1 MSDLEAFYYDH
12 QLLRYAVQFMAIFS
26 NMKVRVGASATLPA
40 RLIKVPIIYGSRDR
54 VVAAIKSDNTQNKPL
69 RVPTMSA
76 IIKGI
81 EMAPTLRKGI
91 GQVRRKTVMPLGA
104 EFPGGVRVIKQMMPV
119 PYVAR
124 LELTVYAS
132 NTDQHF
138 QMMEQI
144 LMLFDPIVQIQLGD
158 DPFDWT
164 ILSTVELKQVTWEET
179 FPALASPRVIQSS
192 LSFEVPVYLSPPA
205 DYKSNYIASIKVRL
219 GVVPTTTNLR
229 DSGEVIATLD
239 SEGFQY
245 DDLFTLADIDIE
257 KPPNP

>member
-1 MSDLEAFYYDH
+1 MSDLEAYYYDY
-12 QLLRYAVQFMAIFS
+12 QLLRYAIQFMAIFS
-26 NMKVRVGASATLPA
+26 NMKVKVGASATLPS

-54 VVAAIKSDNTQNKPL
+54 VVAAIKSDNTSNKPL

-76 IIKGI
+76 IIRGI

-104 EFPGGVRVIKQMMPV
+104 EFPSGVRVVKQMMPV
-119 PYVAR
+119 PYLAR
-124 LELTVYAS
+124 FDLVVYAS

-164 ILSTVELKQVTWEET
+164 ILTTVELKQITWEEN
-179 FPALASPRVIQSS
+179 FPSLAAPRVIQSS
-192 LSFEVPVYLSPPA
+192 LSFECPVYLSPPA
-205 DYKSNYIASIKVRL
+205 DFKSNYIADIKVRL
-219 GVVPTTTNLR
+219 GVVPTTVNLR
-229 DSGEVIATLD
+229 DSGQVIQALD
-239 SEGFQY
+239 AEGAIY
-245 DDLFTLADIDIE
+245 EDLFTLADVDIE